1 MPLTGVRKKRARK
14 KYGIVGKAD
23 LFSGFGD
30 SYADKSTTYS
40 KAVCLRGSSSERIL
54 SKFVQIRQMFTDRG
68 EWMKLTKI
76 QQLQLRCIIQV
87 SLPELPTRDNE
98 VAY

>member
-1 MPLTGVRKKRARK
+1 
-14 KYGIVGKAD
+14 
-23 LFSGFGD
+23 
-30 SYADKSTTYS
+30 
-40 KAVCLRGSSSERIL
+40 
-54 SKFVQIRQMFTDRG
+54 MFTDRG

>member
-1 MPLTGVRKKRARK
+1 MLGKTEPGK
-14 KYGIVGKAD
+14 KYGTVGKAD
-23 LFSGFGD
+23 RFSGFGD

-40 KAVCLRGSSSERIL
+40 KAICLRGSSSERIL

-68 EWMKLTKI
+68 EWMKLTTV

-87 SLPELPTRDNE
+87 RLPELPPRDNE